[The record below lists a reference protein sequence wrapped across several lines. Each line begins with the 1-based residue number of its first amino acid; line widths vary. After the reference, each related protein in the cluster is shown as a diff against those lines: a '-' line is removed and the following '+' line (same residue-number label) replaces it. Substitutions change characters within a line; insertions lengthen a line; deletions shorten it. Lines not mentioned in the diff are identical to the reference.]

1 MVVGL
6 GNPGAQYRDTRHNA
20 GAMLVDRLARNGR
33 QEWRNEPKF
42 FSHMAEVRLGG
53 SKVLLCKPQTYMN
66 LSGEAVG
73 KVSRFFRVNARQVY
87 VAVDDADLPLGM
99 LRVKPSGGTGGHH
112 GLESVQEHL
121 GTQDFPRLRLGIA
134 RPDQSVRD
142 IANHVLGNFTE
153 AERDHFERVL
163 ERAEQMLA
171 SAFRESLQ
179 KAMSLYNGRVE

>member
-20 GAMLVDRLARNGR
+20 GAMLVDRLARNAR

-53 SKVLLCKPQTYMN
+53 SRVLLCKPQTYMN

-73 KVSRFFRVNARQVY
+73 KVSRFFRIPARLVF
-87 VAVDDADLPLGM
+87 VAVDDADLPLGT

-112 GLESVQEHL
+112 GLDSVQEHL
-121 GTQDFPRLRLGIA
+121 GTDGFPRLRLGIA
-134 RPDQSVRD
+134 RPEQPVRD
-142 IANHVLGNFTE
+142 IANHVLGSFSETE
-153 AERDHFERVL
+153 RGHFDRVL
-163 ERAEQMLA
+163 ARAEQLLE